1 MIHQTKFWYP
11 FDITILLTVYLKNV
25 VFQLIQWR
33 GNKQKVE
40 NPPCLTHN
48 SLHRCT
54 EPFGGLHLSQLG
66 PLHHDHQ
73 EPEHHKI
80 TRMQIQSRITT
91 RRCTIETCICGV
103 RQPEMHNDI
112 FISITCQKLLDI
124 NMWVIYNRF
133 YIFHYLRRAKKQC
146 PCTDGKNY
154 KLK

>member
-1 MIHQTKFWYP
+1 MRQSFGYP

-40 NPPCLTHN
+40 SPPYLTHN

-54 EPFGGLHLSQLG
+54 EPFDGLHLSWLG
-66 PLHHDHQ
+66 PRHPDHQ

-91 RRCTIETCICGV
+91 HRCMIETCIFEV
-103 RQPEMHNDI
+103 RWPEMYNDI
-112 FISITCQKLLDI
+112 LMSVSCEKLLD
-124 NMWVIYNRF
+124 NN
-133 YIFHYLRRAKKQC
+133 
-146 PCTDGKNY
+146 
-154 KLK
+154 